1 VDPGTDPRARH
12 ERVAVLATLVLA
24 LGLALWHMTRFPV
37 VVDDSY
43 IAFRAA
49 ANWAATGV
57 PEYNPGSREWV
68 PTSFLWVA
76 LVAAGAKVASSIEV
90 RSTAQLLGGLAG
102 IATILLLVFALPRSR
117 LAGAT
122 GALLCASSATFAAWP
137 LSGMD
142 AALFFASVVAGTS
155 ALLRLLDAPTRRI
168 AIVAGLAW
176 GVTSLV
182 RPDGLLL
189 SAVAA
194 AAIGVGVRGRATLG
208 WFALAHAFAL
218 APALLYL
225 WATFGTIVPVSYY
238 AKVHGLENVDRGMAY
253 LLGGLRTHH
262 LAWVLPFI
270 AMAFADPR
278 HRRAASVLLTMLM
291 AWAAWVVV
299 DGGDFLPY
307 HRFLSP
313 VWPLI
318 ALLCGL
324 GLTATAERVMRW
336 RPRLAFPAA
345 ATITLLVL
353 ATAAAWTI
361 PTFRGA
367 ERDRYEAGR
376 VAEEM
381 REAIGRYFAGKL
393 RPAEWI
399 AVKPAGIIPYYS
411 GARAIDFFC
420 LADRKAARQG
430 DWVQAAW
437 IGHQR
442 MNADRVHEI
451 FPDIVILEA
460 RLYPLAAMPPPWQ
473 TDPNHGGGWLSH
485 PGAGRYAPVK
495 AEIVPGYWLGFF
507 VKR

>member
-1 VDPGTDPRARH
+1 MA
-12 ERVAVLATLVLA
+12 AFAMLVFA
-24 LGLALWHMTRFPV
+24 LGLALWHMSRFTV

-49 ANWAATGV
+49 ANWADTGV

-76 LVAAGAKVASSIEV
+76 LVAAGAKAAPSIEV
-90 RSTAQLLGGLAG
+90 RTIAQFLGGLAG
-102 IATILLLVFALPRSR
+102 IATIVLLVFALPRSR
-117 LAGAT
+117 IAGAAA
-122 GALLCASSATFAAWP
+122 ALLCASSAFFAAWP

-142 AALFFASVVAGTS
+142 AAVFSASVVAGTG
-155 ALLRLLDAPTRRI
+155 ALLRLLDAPTRRAAILAGI
-168 AIVAGLAW
+168 AF

-189 SAVAA
+189 SAVA
-194 AAIGVGVRGRATLG
+194 VGVIGLAMPRAMLG
-208 WFALAHAFAL
+208 WFALAHAL
-218 APALLYL
+218 AVVPAVLYL
-225 WATFGTIVPVSYY
+225 WVTFGSIVPVSYY
-238 AKVHGLENVDRGMAY
+238 AKVHGFENVDRGVAY
-253 LLGGLRTHH
+253 LLAGLRTHH
-262 LAWVLPFI
+262 LAWALPFL

-278 HRRAASVLLTMLM
+278 QRRTATVLLTMLV
-291 AWAAWVVV
+291 AWAVWVVV

-313 VWPLI
+313 VWPLV
-318 ALLCGL
+318 ALLLGL
-324 GLTATAERVMRW
+324 GLVATLDRVARW
-336 RPRLAFPAA
+336 RPRLAVP
-345 ATITLLVL
+345 
-353 ATAAAWTI
+353 ATAALALVLVATAAVWTI
-361 PTFRGA
+361 PSSRGA

-376 VAEEM
+376 VDEQM

-393 RPAEWI
+393 QPSEWI
-399 AVKPAGIIPYYS
+399 AVKPAGIIPYYC

-430 DWVQAAW
+430 DWVPAAW

-442 MNADRVHEI
+442 MNADRVHEV

-460 RLYPLAAMPPPWQ
+460 RLYPLASMPPPWA

-485 PGAGRYAPVK
+485 PGARRYAPVK

>member
-1 VDPGTDPRARH
+1 
-12 ERVAVLATLVLA
+12 
-24 LGLALWHMTRFPV
+24 M
-37 VVDDSY
+37 
-43 IAFRAA
+43 
-49 ANWAATGV
+49 
-57 PEYNPGSREWV
+57 

-76 LVAAGAKVASSIEV
+76 LVAAGAKVAPSIEV
-90 RSTAQLLGGLAG
+90 RSTAQFLGGLAG
-102 IATILLLVFALPRSR
+102 IATILLLAFALPRSR

-142 AALFFASVVAGTS
+142 AALFMAGVVAGTC
-155 ALLRLLDAPTRRI
+155 ALLRLLEAPTRRA
-168 AIVAGLAW
+168 AILAGVGW
-176 GVTSLV
+176 GVTCLI

-189 SAVAA
+189 SSVAA
-194 AAIGVGVRGRATLG
+194 AVIGVGVRGRSMLG
-208 WFALAHAFAL
+208 WFALSHAL
-218 APALLYL
+218 TIAPGLFYL

-238 AKVHGLENVDRGMAY
+238 VKVHGFENVDRGIAY
-253 LLGGLRTHH
+253 VFGGLRTHH
-262 LAWVLPFI
+262 LAWALPFI
-270 AMAFADPR
+270 AMVFADPR
-278 HRRAASVLLTMLM
+278 HRRAVSVLLCMLI
-291 AWAAWVVV
+291 AWGAWVVV

-313 VWPLI
+313 VWPLV

-324 GLTATAERVMRW
+324 GLVATRDRVLRW
-336 RPRLAFPAA
+336 QPPFAIP
-345 ATITLLVL
+345 
-353 ATAAAWTI
+353 ATAAMALLLCATVAAWTT

-376 VAEEM
+376 VDEEM

-393 RPAEWI
+393 RPSEWI

-430 DWVQAAW
+430 DWVPAAW

-460 RLYPLAAMPPPWQ
+460 RLHPLESMPPPWQ

-485 PGAGRYAPVK
+485 PGAARYTPVK